1 MAGDARGLAER
12 LAKAG
17 VNARFAYFEG
27 EEHMSAAVSAL
38 NRGIAFALRPP
49 Q

>member
-1 MAGDARGLAER
+1 MAGDARELAER
-12 LAKAG
+12 LAQAG
-17 VNARFAYFEG
+17 VKVRFAYFEG

-38 NRGIAFALRPP
+38 NRGIAFALRPL